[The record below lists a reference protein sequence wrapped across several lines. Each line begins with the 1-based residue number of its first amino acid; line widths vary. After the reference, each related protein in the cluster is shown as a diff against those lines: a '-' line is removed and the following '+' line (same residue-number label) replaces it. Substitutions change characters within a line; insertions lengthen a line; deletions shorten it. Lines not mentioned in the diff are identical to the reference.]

1 MTTTVRVHELA
12 KELNLSSKD
21 TIALLGKVGIQASTH
36 MSVIDE
42 HRARIVKG
50 VLLGSLANAAKGHK
64 PAAKHTA
71 GNGAPALAP
80 AAAPVSSAVT
90 APPAAPPPQTQVV
103 EPLRPVPERQAPP
116 SAPVGP
122 APAMPVAPAASGPA
136 APPVQHLQP
145 VPSGQKSVMRPPS
158 THKVVPAASASPS
171 TPVPVMKPGPIPE
184 RQERPPA
191 RPLDAPNFAGPDA
204 GTGLRPPLRR
214 DGAFPGRPLPPRP
227 MPGRPLP
234 GRGLVP
240 GSAPSPTSG
249 PAPSGT
255 RKRSREDQE
264 RDRKERERE
273 ELLNKSQQRH
283 KTAASA
289 PAAEPAVLKDLEIPD
304 LITVQQLAAA
314 MEIPAG
320 QVIAQLIKMGTMATI
335 NQHIPSD
342 VGSQVARRFGF
353 NTIVKEAGEEVAEIV
368 VDSDPVGSLTARP
381 PVVTVLGHVDHGK
394 TSLLDAI
401 RSTKVAAGEAGG
413 ITQRIGAYT
422 VEYGDRKVT
431 FIDTPG
437 HEAFTEMRAR
447 GAKVTDVAIL
457 VVAADDG
464 VMPQTIEAMNHAKAA
479 GVPIVVAVNKVDKP
493 NANVDRV
500 KQQLSDQGLT
510 PEEWG
515 GQTQFIP
522 VSAKQKT
529 GIDELL
535 DMVLLNA
542 DLLELKSNKSRR
554 AQGVI
559 IEAQLDR
566 ARGPVATVL
575 VKNGTLR
582 VGDIVVVGSTWGR
595 VRALFDDKLEAIK
608 RAGPAIPA
616 EIMGLSDVPAAGDIL
631 EVVSD
636 ERDARELAAKRSQ
649 RKREQRMATARR
661 TVTLDGFLAQAKEG
675 GQRDLNLIIKAD
687 AQGSVEALRA
697 QLDGLANEEVRTRV
711 IHTGV
716 GGINESDVMLA
727 SASNAIII
735 GFNIRPDATIARKA
749 EAEGVDVRLYDV
761 IYNVIDEVKAAMT
774 GMLKPQTRE
783 VVQGQA
789 EIRQTFKVSKI
800 GTIAGCYVRSGKV
813 TRDSRVRLLR
823 DSALVYEGKL
833 ASLKRFKDDVREVA
847 EGYECGMAIEN
858 FNDIK
863 EGDVIEAFT
872 TEQVAAAGVA

>member
-1 MTTTVRVHELA
+1 MGRP
-12 KELNLSSKD
+12 
-21 TIALLGKVGIQASTH
+21 
-36 MSVIDE
+36 MP
-42 HRARIVKG
+42 ARPGGPLPI
-50 VLLGSLANAAKGHK
+50 N
-64 PAAKHTA
+64 
-71 GNGAPALAP
+71 
-80 AAAPVSSAVT
+80 
-90 APPAAPPPQTQVV
+90 APPPQQ
-103 EPLRPVPERQAPP
+103 
-116 SAPVGP
+116 
-122 APAMPVAPAASGPA
+122 
-136 APPVQHLQP
+136 
-145 VPSGQKSVMRPPS
+145 
-158 THKVVPAASASPS
+158 
-171 TPVPVMKPGPIPE
+171 
-184 RQERPPA
+184 
-191 RPLDAPNFAGPDA
+191 
-204 GTGLRPPLRR
+204 
-214 DGAFPGRPLPPRP
+214 
-227 MPGRPLP
+227 
-234 GRGLVP
+234 
-240 GSAPSPTSG
+240 
-249 PAPSGT
+249 APSGG
-255 RKRSREDQE
+255 RKRSREELD

-273 ELLNKSQQRH
+273 ELLKKTQPRH
-283 KTAASA
+283 KAASVAA
-289 PAAEPAVLKDLEIPD
+289 PTAEPAVLKDLEIPD

-314 MEIPAG
+314 MEVGAG

-368 VDSDPVGSLTARP
+368 PDTDPAGSLTARP

-464 VMPQTIEAMNHAKAA
+464 VMPQTIEAMNHARAA

-500 KQQLSDQGLT
+500 KQQLSDLGLT
-510 PEEWG
+510 PEDWG

-535 DMVLLNA
+535 EMVLLNA
-542 DLLELKSNKSRR
+542 DLAELKANKNRR

-566 ARGPVATVL
+566 SRGAVATVL

-582 VGDIVVVGSTWGR
+582 VGDVVVVGSAWGR
-595 VRALFDDKLEAIK
+595 VRALFDDKLKPIK
-608 RAGPAIPA
+608 RAGPSIPA

-649 RKREQRMATARR
+649 RKRDIRMATTKR
-661 TVTLDGFLAQAKEG
+661 TITLDGFLAQAKEG

-687 AQGSVEALRA
+687 AQGSAEALRT
-697 QLDGLANEEVRTRV
+697 QLDGLVNEEVRTRV

-727 SASNAIII
+727 SASSAIII
-735 GFNIRPDATIARKA
+735 GFNIRPDATITRKA
-749 EAEGVDVRLYDV
+749 ETEGVDMRLYDV
-761 IYNVIDEVKAAMT
+761 IYNAIDEVKAAMT
-774 GMLKPQTRE
+774 GMLKPQERE
-783 VVQGQA
+783 LVLGQA
-789 EIRQTFKVSKI
+789 EVRQIFKVSKV
-800 GTIAGCYVRSGKV
+800 GTIAGCYVKSGKIV
-813 TRDSRVRLLR
+813 RDAKVRLLR
-823 DSALVYEGKL
+823 DNVKVYEGKL
-833 ASLKRFKDDVREVA
+833 ASLKRFKDDVREVQ

-858 FNDIK
+858 FNDLK

-872 TEQVAAAGVA
+872 MEQVAPAA

>member
-1 MTTTVRVHELA
+1 MATTVRVHELA

-21 TIALLGKVGIQASTH
+21 TIALLSKVGISASTH
-36 MSVIDE
+36 MSVIDQ
-42 HRARIVKG
+42 HRAQIVKG
-50 VLLGSLANAAKGHK
+50 VLLGNLAKAAKTHK
-64 PAAKHTA
+64 PAPKQAT
-71 GNGAPALAP
+71 GNGAATPAKP
-80 AAAPVSSAVT
+80 
-90 APPAAPPPQTQVV
+90 APPAAAAPIAPQD
-103 EPLRPVPERQAPP
+103 
-116 SAPVGP
+116 
-122 APAMPVAPAASGPA
+122 VAPAAQPAPLVEPQIERPQLEPQLKVVPSTAPRTLRPA
-136 APPVQHLQP
+136 AP
-145 VPSGQKSVMRPPS
+145 
-158 THKVVPAASASPS
+158 HKVVPAASASPS
-171 TPVPVMKPGPIPE
+171 TPVPAAARPAAPP

-191 RPLDAPNFAGPDA
+191 RPFIAQPRAAGAPA
-204 GTGLRPPLRR
+204 TTLRPPMRR
-214 DGAFPGRPLPPRP
+214 DGMGRP
-227 MPGRPLP
+227 MPGRP
-234 GRGLVP
+234 GIGTVT
-240 GSAPSPTSG
+240 APPPTG
-249 PAPSGT
+249 QAPPSG
-255 RKRSREDQE
+255 RKRSREELD

-273 ELLNKSQQRH
+273 DLLKKTQPRH
-283 KTAASA
+283 KAASVAA
-289 PAAEPAVLKDLEIPD
+289 PTTEPAVLKDLEIPD

-314 MEIPAG
+314 MEVGVG
-320 QVIAQLIKMGTMATI
+320 QAIAQLIKMGTMATI
-335 NQHIPSD
+335 NQHIPPD
-342 VGSQVARRFGF
+342 VASQVARRFGF
-353 NTIVKEAGEEVAEIV
+353 NLIVKEAGEEAAEII
-368 VDSDPVGSLTARP
+368 VDSDPAGSLTPRP

-401 RSTKVAAGEAGG
+401 RSTKVAAAEAGG

-464 VMPQTIEAMNHAKAA
+464 VMPQTVEAMNHARAA

-500 KQQLSDQGLT
+500 KQQLSDLGLT
-510 PEEWG
+510 PEDWG

-535 DMVLLNA
+535 EMVLLNA
-542 DLLELKSNKSRR
+542 DLAELKANKNRR

-559 IEAQLDR
+559 IEGQLDR
-566 ARGPVATVL
+566 SRGAIATVL

-582 VGDIVVVGSTWGR
+582 VGDIVVAGSAWGR
-595 VRALFDDKLEAIK
+595 VRALFDDKLKPIK
-608 RAGPAIPA
+608 RAGPSIPA
-616 EIMGLSDVPAAGDIL
+616 EIMGLSDVPVAGDIL

-649 RKREQRMATARR
+649 RKRDIRMATTKRMI
-661 TVTLDGFLAQAKEG
+661 TLDGFLAQAKES

-687 AQGSVEALRA
+687 AQGSAEALRA

-716 GGINESDVMLA
+716 GGINEADVMVA

-735 GFNIRPDATIARKA
+735 GFNIRPDATITRKA
-749 EAEGVDVRLYDV
+749 ETEGVDVRLYDV

-774 GMLKPQTRE
+774 GMLKPQERE
-783 VVQGQA
+783 VVLGQA
-789 EIRQTFKVSKI
+789 EVRQIFKVSKV
-800 GTIAGCYVRSGKV
+800 GTIAGCYVKSGKIV
-813 TRDSRVRLLR
+813 RDAKVRLLR
-823 DSALVYEGKL
+823 DNVKIYEGKL
-833 ASLKRFKDDVREVA
+833 ASLKRFKDDVREVQ

-858 FNDIK
+858 FNDLK

-872 TEQVAAAGVA
+872 MEQVAPAA

>member
-1 MTTTVRVHELA
+1 MATTVRVHELA
-12 KELNLSSKD
+12 KELNLSSKE
-21 TIALLGKVGIQASTH
+21 TIALLGKVGISASTH
-36 MSVIDE
+36 MSVIDQ
-42 HRARIVKG
+42 HRAQIVKG
-50 VLLGSLANAAKGHK
+50 VLLGNLAKAAKTHK
-64 PAAKHTA
+64 PAPKQVA
-71 GNGAPALAP
+71 GNGAAATTKAAAP
-80 AAAPVSSAVT
+80 AAAESAPVQAAPAPALPTPAVAPVEHAPLEQLRPVATT
-90 APPAAPPPQTQVV
+90 APRVARPAAP
-103 EPLRPVPERQAPP
+103 
-116 SAPVGP
+116 
-122 APAMPVAPAASGPA
+122 
-136 APPVQHLQP
+136 
-145 VPSGQKSVMRPPS
+145 
-158 THKVVPAASASPS
+158 HKVVPAASASPS
-171 TPVPVMKPGPIPE
+171 TPVPATARPVTPHPE
-184 RQERPPA
+184 RPAARPFIAQPRPAGAPALRPVPRRDALGRPMPA
-191 RPLDAPNFAGPDA
+191 RPGAGPA
-204 GTGLRPPLRR
+204 TAPP
-214 DGAFPGRPLPPRP
+214 
-227 MPGRPLP
+227 
-234 GRGLVP
+234 
-240 GSAPSPTSG
+240 PTSG
-249 PAPSGT
+249 APSGG
-255 RKRSREDQE
+255 RKRSREELE

-273 ELLNKSQQRH
+273 DLLKKTQPRH
-283 KTAASA
+283 KAASVA
-289 PAAEPAVLKDLEIPD
+289 TTTTEPAVLKDLEIPD

-314 MEIPAG
+314 MEVGAG

-342 VGSQVARRFGF
+342 VASQVARRFGF
-353 NTIVKEAGEEVAEIV
+353 NTIVKEAGEEAAEIV
-368 VDSDPVGSLTARP
+368 VDSDPAGSLTPRP

-422 VEYGDRKVT
+422 VETGDRKVT

-464 VMPQTIEAMNHAKAA
+464 VMPQTIEAMNHARAA

-500 KQQLSDQGLT
+500 KQQLSDLGLT
-510 PEEWG
+510 PEDWG

-535 DMVLLNA
+535 EMVLLNA
-542 DLLELKSNKSRR
+542 DLAELKANKNRR

-566 ARGPVATVL
+566 SRGPVATVL

-582 VGDIVVVGSTWGR
+582 VGDVVVVGSAWGR
-595 VRALFDDKLEAIK
+595 VRALFDDKLKAIK
-608 RAGPAIPA
+608 RAGPSIPA

-649 RKREQRMATARR
+649 RKRELRMATTKRM
-661 TVTLDGFLAQAKEG
+661 VTLDGFLAQAKEG
-675 GQRDLNLIIKAD
+675 GQRDLNLIIKAE
-687 AQGSVEALRA
+687 AQGSAEALRS

-735 GFNIRPDATIARKA
+735 GFNIRPDATITRKA
-749 EAEGVDVRLYDV
+749 ETEGVDIRLYDV

-774 GMLKPQTRE
+774 GMLKPQERE
-783 VVQGQA
+783 VVLGQA
-789 EIRQTFKVSKI
+789 EVRQIFKVSKV
-800 GTIAGCYVRSGKV
+800 GTIAGCYVKSGKIV
-813 TRDSRVRLLR
+813 RDAGVRLLR
-823 DSALVYEGKL
+823 DNVKIYDGKL
-833 ASLKRFKDDVREVA
+833 ASLKRFKDDVREVQ
-847 EGYECGMAIEN
+847 EGYECGIAIEN
-858 FNDIK
+858 FNDLK

-872 TEQVAAAGVA
+872 MEQVAPANA

>member
-1 MTTTVRVHELA
+1 MATTVRVHELA
-12 KELNLSSKD
+12 KELKLSSKD
-21 TIALLGKVGIQASTH
+21 TIALLSKVGISASTH
-36 MSVIDE
+36 MSVIDQ
-42 HRARIVKG
+42 HRAQIVKG
-50 VLLGSLANAAKGHK
+50 VLLGNLAKAAKTHK
-64 PAAKHTA
+64 PVPKQAA
-71 GNGAPALAP
+71 GNGAASS
-80 AAAPVSSAVT
+80 AAAAAKPSSAEQ
-90 APPAAPPPQTQVV
+90 PAAP
-103 EPLRPVPERQAPP
+103 QA
-116 SAPVGP
+116 
-122 APAMPVAPAASGPA
+122 A
-136 APPVQHLQP
+136 APPVQTGKPAADTVQRAPLEPQLKV
-145 VPSGQKSVMRPPS
+145 VPTTAPRPQRPA
-158 THKVVPAASASPS
+158 TPHKVVPAASASPS
-171 TPVPVMKPGPIPE
+171 TPVPAAAHPVAPP

-191 RPLDAPNFAGPDA
+191 RPFVAQPRPMGVP
-204 GTGLRPPLRR
+204 GTISRPMPRR
-214 DGAFPGRPLPPRP
+214 DGMGRP
-227 MPGRPLP
+227 MPAR
-234 GRGLVP
+234 P
-240 GSAPSPTSG
+240 GSAAPITAPPPSQ
-249 PAPSGT
+249 APSGG
-255 RKRSREDQE
+255 RKRSREELD

-273 ELLNKSQQRH
+273 ELLKKTQPRH
-283 KTAASA
+283 KAASVAA
-289 PAAEPAVLKDLEIPD
+289 PTTEPAVLKDLEIPD

-314 MEIPAG
+314 MEVGAG

-368 VDSDPVGSLTARP
+368 PDSDPAGSLTARP

-464 VMPQTIEAMNHAKAA
+464 VMPQTVEAMNHARAA

-500 KQQLSDQGLT
+500 KQQLSELGLT
-510 PEEWG
+510 PEDWG

-535 DMVLLNA
+535 EMVLLNA
-542 DLLELKSNKSRR
+542 DLAELKANKNRR

-566 ARGPVATVL
+566 SRGAVATVL

-582 VGDIVVVGSTWGR
+582 VGDVVVVGSAWGR
-595 VRALFDDKLEAIK
+595 VRALFDDKLKPIK
-608 RAGPAIPA
+608 RAGPSIPA

-649 RKREQRMATARR
+649 RKRDIRMATTKR
-661 TVTLDGFLAQAKEG
+661 TITLDGFLAQAKEG

-687 AQGSVEALRA
+687 AQGSAEALRT
-697 QLDGLANEEVRTRV
+697 QLDGLVNEEVRTRV

-727 SASNAIII
+727 SASSAIII
-735 GFNIRPDATIARKA
+735 GFNIRPDATITRKA
-749 EAEGVDVRLYDV
+749 ETEGVDMRLYDV
-761 IYNVIDEVKAAMT
+761 IYNAIDEVKAAMT
-774 GMLKPQTRE
+774 GMLKPQERE
-783 VVQGQA
+783 VVLGQA
-789 EIRQTFKVSKI
+789 EVRQIFKVSKV
-800 GTIAGCYVRSGKV
+800 GTIAGCYVKSGKIV
-813 TRDSRVRLLR
+813 RDAKVRLLR
-823 DSALVYEGKL
+823 DNVKVYEGKL
-833 ASLKRFKDDVREVA
+833 ASLKRFKDDVREVQ

-858 FNDIK
+858 FNDLK

-872 TEQVAAAGVA
+872 MEQVAPAA

>member
-1 MTTTVRVHELA
+1 MATVRVHELA
-12 KELNLSSKD
+12 KELKLSSKE
-21 TIALLGKVGIQASTH
+21 TIALLSKVGIRASTH
-36 MSVIDE
+36 MSVIDQ
-42 HRARIVKG
+42 HRAEIVKG
-50 VLLGSLANAAKGHK
+50 VLLGNLAKAAKTHKPGTKPVTSNGSPTAAAPEK
-64 PAAKHTA
+64 PAATA
-71 GNGAPALAP
+71 AAPKPTINEATPKPAAASSAP
-80 AAAPVSSAVT
+80 AAAE
-90 APPAAPPPQTQVV
+90 PPQQ
-103 EPLRPVPERQAPP
+103 LKPVPATVR
-116 SAPVGP
+116 P
-122 APAMPVAPAASGPA
+122 ARPASP
-136 APPVQHLQP
+136 Q
-145 VPSGQKSVMRPPS
+145 R
-158 THKVVPAASASPS
+158 VVPAASASPS
-171 TPVPVMKPGPIPE
+171 TPAPVQVKTPAASPAGGERQPAAAARAHAPGAAPLRPVM
-184 RQERPPA
+184 
-191 RPLDAPNFAGPDA
+191 
-204 GTGLRPPLRR
+204 RR
-214 DGAFPGRPLPPRP
+214 DGPIGRPVPGRPMPGRPFPGRPMPGRP
-227 MPGRPLP
+227 MPGRPLGVGPAVAPGPVVAPAP
-234 GRGLVP
+234 GR
-240 GSAPSPTSG
+240 
-249 PAPSGT
+249 
-255 RKRSREDQE
+255 KRRDDAE

-273 ELLNKSQQRH
+273 ELLKKTERRH
-283 KTAASA
+283 KTASTV

-314 MEIPAG
+314 MAAPAG

-335 NQHIPSD
+335 NQHIPPD
-342 VGSQVARRFGF
+342 VASQVARRFGF
-353 NTIVKEAGEEVAEIV
+353 NTIVKEAGEETTEIAV
-368 VDSDPVGSLTARP
+368 ETDPAGSLTPRP

-422 VEYGDRKVT
+422 VEYGDRKIT

-464 VMPQTIEAMNHAKAA
+464 VMPQTIEAMNHARAA

-500 KQQLSDQGLT
+500 KQQLSDLGLT
-510 PEEWG
+510 PEDWG

-535 DMVLLNA
+535 EMVLLNA
-542 DLLELKSNKSRR
+542 DLLELRANKNRR

-559 IEAQLDR
+559 IEALLDR
-566 ARGPVATVL
+566 SRGPVATVL

-582 VGDIVVVGSTWGR
+582 TGDVVVVGSAWGR
-595 VRALFDDKLEAIK
+595 VRAMFDDKLEAIK

-616 EIMGLSDVPAAGDIL
+616 EIMGLSDVPSAGDVL

-649 RKREQRMATARR
+649 RKREQRMATTRR

-675 GQRDLNLIIKAD
+675 GLKELNLIIKAD
-687 AQGSVEALRA
+687 AQGSVEALRS
-697 QLDGLANEEVRTRV
+697 QLDGLANDEVRTRV

-749 EAEGVDVRLYDV
+749 EAEGVDVRLYEV
-761 IYNVIDEVKAAMT
+761 IYNAIDEVKAAMT
-774 GMLKPQTRE
+774 GMLKPQERE
-783 VVQGQA
+783 VVLGQA
-789 EIRQTFKVSKI
+789 EVRKIFKVSKV
-800 GTIAGCYVRSGKV
+800 GTIAGCYVKSGRI
-813 TRDSRVRLLR
+813 TRDAGVRVLR
-823 DSALVYEGKL
+823 DSAIIYEGKL
-833 ASLKRFKDDVREVA
+833 SSLKRFKDDVREVA
-847 EGYECGMAIEN
+847 EGYECGMAVEN

-863 EGDVIEAFT
+863 EGDVIEAFAM
-872 TEQVAAAGVA
+872 EQVAP

>member
-1 MTTTVRVHELA
+1 MRPGFARPGAGPGRPGGPGGRL
-12 KELNLSSKD
+12 
-21 TIALLGKVGIQASTH
+21 IAPGPTPS
-36 MSVIDE
+36 
-42 HRARIVKG
+42 
-50 VLLGSLANAAKGHK
+50 
-64 PAAKHTA
+64 
-71 GNGAPALAP
+71 
-80 AAAPVSSAVT
+80 
-90 APPAAPPPQTQVV
+90 
-103 EPLRPVPERQAPP
+103 APP
-116 SAPVGP
+116 SG
-122 APAMPVAPAASGPA
+122 
-136 APPVQHLQP
+136 
-145 VPSGQKSVMRPPS
+145 
-158 THKVVPAASASPS
+158 
-171 TPVPVMKPGPIPE
+171 
-184 RQERPPA
+184 
-191 RPLDAPNFAGPDA
+191 
-204 GTGLRPPLRR
+204 
-214 DGAFPGRPLPPRP
+214 GR
-227 MPGRPLP
+227 
-234 GRGLVP
+234 
-240 GSAPSPTSG
+240 
-249 PAPSGT
+249 
-255 RKRSREDQE
+255 KKSREELE

-273 ELLNKSQQRH
+273 ALLK
-283 KTAASA
+283 KTQPRSKAAQVGVA
-289 PAAEPAVLKDLEIPD
+289 VAEPQVFKDLAIPD

-320 QVIAQLIKMGTMATI
+320 QVIAQLIRTGTMATI
-335 NQHIPSD
+335 NQHIAPD
-342 VGSQVARRFGF
+342 VASQVARRFGF
-353 NTIVKEAGEEVAEIV
+353 NTIVKEVGEEAAPEIAIEA
-368 VDSDPVGSLTARP
+368 DPPGSLTPRP

-479 GVPIVVAVNKVDKP
+479 GVPIVVAINKMDRP
-493 NANVDRV
+493 DANADRV
-500 KQQLSDQGLT
+500 KQQLSELGLT
-510 PEEWG
+510 PEDWG

-535 DMVLLNA
+535 EMVLLNA
-542 DLLELKSNKSRR
+542 DLLDLKANKNRR

-559 IEAQLDR
+559 IEARLDR
-566 ARGPVATVL
+566 SRGPVATAL

-582 VGDIVVVGSTWGR
+582 AGDIVVVGSTWGR
-595 VRALFDDKLEAIK
+595 VRALFDDKLDAIK

-616 EIMGLSDVPAAGDIL
+616 EIMGLSDVPAAGDVM

-649 RKREQRMATARR
+649 RKREQRMATTRR
-661 TVTLDGFLAQAKEG
+661 AVTLDGFLAQAKESG
-675 GQRDLNLIIKAD
+675 IKELNLIIKAD
-687 AQGSVEALRA
+687 AQGSAEALKS
-697 QLDGLANEEVRTRV
+697 QLDGLSNEEVRTRV

-735 GFNIRPDATIARKA
+735 GFNIRPDATISRKA
-749 EAEGVDVRLYDV
+749 DAEGVDIRLYDV
-761 IYNVIDEVKAAMT
+761 IYNVIDDVKAAIA

-783 VVQGQA
+783 VVLGQV
-789 EIRQTFKVSKI
+789 EVRKLFKVSKV
-800 GTIAGCYVRSGKV
+800 GTIAGCYVKSGKI
-813 TRDSRVRLLR
+813 TRDSGVRLLR
-823 DSALVYEGKL
+823 DSVVVYEGKL

-847 EGYECGMAIEN
+847 EGYECGLSIEN

-872 TEQVAAAGVA
+872 TEQVAAATA

>member
-1 MTTTVRVHELA
+1 
-12 KELNLSSKD
+12 
-21 TIALLGKVGIQASTH
+21 
-36 MSVIDE
+36 MSVIDQ
-42 HRARIVKG
+42 HRAQIVKG
-50 VLLGSLANAAKGHK
+50 VLLGNLAKAAKTHK
-64 PAAKHTA
+64 PPPKQAA
-71 GNGAPALAP
+71 GNGAASTAV
-80 AAAPVSSAVT
+80 AAPKPST
-90 APPAAPPPQTQVV
+90 AEQPAAPH
-103 EPLRPVPERQAPP
+103 A
-116 SAPVGP
+116 
-122 APAMPVAPAASGPA
+122 A
-136 APPVQHLQP
+136 APPVQTGKAAADTVQASPLEPQLKV
-145 VPSGQKSVMRPPS
+145 VPTTAPRPQRPAAP
-158 THKVVPAASASPS
+158 HKVVPAASASPS
-171 TPVPVMKPGPIPE
+171 TPVPAAAHPVAPP

-191 RPLDAPNFAGPDA
+191 RPFIAQPRPMGAP
-204 GTGLRPPLRR
+204 GTISRPMPRR
-214 DGAFPGRPLPPRP
+214 DGMGRP
-227 MPGRPLP
+227 MPAR
-234 GRGLVP
+234 P
-240 GSAPSPTSG
+240 GSAAPITAPPPSQ
-249 PAPSGT
+249 APSGG
-255 RKRSREDQE
+255 RKRSREELD

-273 ELLNKSQQRH
+273 ELLKKTQPRH
-283 KTAASA
+283 KAASVAA
-289 PAAEPAVLKDLEIPD
+289 PTTEPAVLKDLEIPD

-314 MEIPAG
+314 MEVGAG

-368 VDSDPVGSLTARP
+368 PDSDPAGSLTARP

-464 VMPQTIEAMNHAKAA
+464 VMPQTVEAMNHARAA

-500 KQQLSDQGLT
+500 KQQLSELGLT
-510 PEEWG
+510 PEDWG

-535 DMVLLNA
+535 EMVLLNA
-542 DLLELKSNKSRR
+542 DLAELKANKNRR

-566 ARGPVATVL
+566 SRGAVATVL

-582 VGDIVVVGSTWGR
+582 VGDVVVVGSTWGR
-595 VRALFDDKLEAIK
+595 VRALFDDKLKHIK
-608 RAGPAIPA
+608 RAGPSIPA
-616 EIMGLSDVPAAGDIL
+616 EIMGLSDVPAAGDTL

-649 RKREQRMATARR
+649 RKRDIRMATTKR
-661 TVTLDGFLAQAKEG
+661 TITLDGFRAQAKEG

-687 AQGSVEALRA
+687 AQGSAEALRT
-697 QLDGLANEEVRTRV
+697 QLDGLVNEEVRTRV

-727 SASNAIII
+727 SASSAIII
-735 GFNIRPDATIARKA
+735 GFNIRPDATITRKA
-749 EAEGVDVRLYDV
+749 ETEGVDMRLYDV
-761 IYNVIDEVKAAMT
+761 IYNAIDEVKAAMT
-774 GMLKPQTRE
+774 GMLKPQERE
-783 VVQGQA
+783 VVLGQA
-789 EIRQTFKVSKI
+789 EVRQIFKVSKV
-800 GTIAGCYVRSGKV
+800 GTIAGCYVKSGKIV
-813 TRDSRVRLLR
+813 RDAKVRLLR
-823 DSALVYEGKL
+823 DNVKVYEGKL
-833 ASLKRFKDDVREVA
+833 ASLKRFKDDVREVQ

-858 FNDIK
+858 FNDLK

-872 TEQVAAAGVA
+872 MEQVAPAA

>member
-1 MTTTVRVHELA
+1 MATTVRVHELA
-12 KELNLSSKD
+12 KELNLTSKE
-21 TIALLGKVGIQASTH
+21 TIALLSKVGIRASTH

-50 VLLGSLANAAKGHK
+50 VLLGNLAQAAKTHK
-64 PAAKHTA
+64 PVAKPAT
-71 GNGAPALAP
+71 GNGAAAQKQASGSASASAEAVAPPAPETHARPQVAASEAP
-80 AAAPVSSAVT
+80 AAAAAASVQPAPKVSAE
-90 APPAAPPPQTQVV
+90 PPPPT
-103 EPLRPVPERQAPP
+103 LK
-116 SAPVGP
+116 
-122 APAMPVAPAASGPA
+122 
-136 APPVQHLQP
+136 P
-145 VPSGQKSVMRPPS
+145 VPSGQRSAARPAPA
-158 THKVVPAASASPS
+158 HKVIPAASASPS
-171 TPVPVMKPGPIPE
+171 TPVPAQARTVAAPA
-184 RQERPPA
+184 RQDRPQA
-191 RPLDAPNFAGPDA
+191 RPLGAPQQAGA
-204 GTGLRPPLRR
+204 GTAVRPPLRR
-214 DGAFPGRPLPPRP
+214 DGFLPGRP
-227 MPGRPLP
+227 MPGRQVPGRPQPGRPGAGPGAPLP
-234 GRGLVP
+234 STGPVP
-240 GSAPSPTSG
+240 STGG
-249 PAPSGT
+249 
-255 RKRSREDQE
+255 RKRSREDLE

-273 ELLNKSQQRH
+273 ELLKKTQPRH
-283 KTAASA
+283 KAASVA
-289 PAAEPAVLKDLEIPD
+289 TPTAEPVVFKDLEIPD

-314 MEIPAG
+314 MSVPAG
-320 QVIAQLIKMGTMATI
+320 QVIAQLIRTGTMATI
-335 NQHIPSD
+335 NQHIAPD
-342 VGSQVARRFGF
+342 VASQVARRFGF
-353 NTIVKEAGEEVAEIV
+353 NTIVKEAGEEAAEIV
-368 VDSDPVGSLTARP
+368 VDSDPAGSLTARP

-422 VEYGDRKVT
+422 VETGDRKVT

-464 VMPQTIEAMNHAKAA
+464 VMPQTIEAMNHARAA

-500 KQQLSDQGLT
+500 KQQLSEYGLT
-510 PEEWG
+510 PEDWG
-515 GQTQFIP
+515 GTTQFIP
-522 VSAKQKT
+522 VSAKQRT

-535 DMVLLNA
+535 EMVLLNA
-542 DLLELKSNKSRR
+542 DLLELKANKNRR

-566 ARGPVATVL
+566 SRGPVATVL

-595 VRALFDDKLEAIK
+595 VRALFDDKLQAIK

-616 EIMGLSDVPAAGDIL
+616 EIMGLSDVPAAGDVL

-649 RKREQRMATARR
+649 RKREQRMASTRR
-661 TVTLDGFLAQAKEG
+661 AVTLDGFLAQAKEG
-675 GQRDLNLIIKAD
+675 GQRELNLIIKAD
-687 AQGSVEALRA
+687 AQGSVEALRS

-735 GFNIRPDATIARKA
+735 GFDIRPDATITRKA
-749 EAEGVDVRLYDV
+749 ETEGVDVRLYDV

-789 EIRQTFKVSKI
+789 EVRQIFKVSKV
-800 GTIAGCYVRSGKV
+800 GTIAGCYVKSGKV
-813 TRDSRVRLLR
+813 TRDSRIRLLR
-823 DSALVYEGKL
+823 DSVVVYEGKL
-833 ASLKRFKDDVREVA
+833 ASLKRFKDDVREVT

-863 EGDVIEAFT
+863 EGDVFEAFT
-872 TEQVAAAGVA
+872 TEQFAPAGAA

>member
-1 MTTTVRVHELA
+1 
-12 KELNLSSKD
+12 
-21 TIALLGKVGIQASTH
+21 
-36 MSVIDE
+36 
-42 HRARIVKG
+42 
-50 VLLGSLANAAKGHK
+50 
-64 PAAKHTA
+64 
-71 GNGAPALAP
+71 
-80 AAAPVSSAVT
+80 
-90 APPAAPPPQTQVV
+90 
-103 EPLRPVPERQAPP
+103 
-116 SAPVGP
+116 
-122 APAMPVAPAASGPA
+122 
-136 APPVQHLQP
+136 
-145 VPSGQKSVMRPPS
+145 
-158 THKVVPAASASPS
+158 
-171 TPVPVMKPGPIPE
+171 
-184 RQERPPA
+184 
-191 RPLDAPNFAGPDA
+191 
-204 GTGLRPPLRR
+204 
-214 DGAFPGRPLPPRP
+214 

>member
-1 MTTTVRVHELA
+1 
-12 KELNLSSKD
+12 
-21 TIALLGKVGIQASTH
+21 
-36 MSVIDE
+36 
-42 HRARIVKG
+42 
-50 VLLGSLANAAKGHK
+50 
-64 PAAKHTA
+64 
-71 GNGAPALAP
+71 
-80 AAAPVSSAVT
+80 
-90 APPAAPPPQTQVV
+90 
-103 EPLRPVPERQAPP
+103 
-116 SAPVGP
+116 
-122 APAMPVAPAASGPA
+122 
-136 APPVQHLQP
+136 
-145 VPSGQKSVMRPPS
+145 
-158 THKVVPAASASPS
+158 
-171 TPVPVMKPGPIPE
+171 
-184 RQERPPA
+184 
-191 RPLDAPNFAGPDA
+191 
-204 GTGLRPPLRR
+204 
-214 DGAFPGRPLPPRP
+214 
-227 MPGRPLP
+227 
-234 GRGLVP
+234 
-240 GSAPSPTSG
+240 
-249 PAPSGT
+249 
-255 RKRSREDQE
+255 
-264 RDRKERERE
+264 
-273 ELLNKSQQRH
+273 
-283 KTAASA
+283 
-289 PAAEPAVLKDLEIPD
+289 
-304 LITVQQLAAA
+304 
-314 MEIPAG
+314 
-320 QVIAQLIKMGTMATI
+320 
-335 NQHIPSD
+335 
-342 VGSQVARRFGF
+342 
-353 NTIVKEAGEEVAEIV
+353 
-368 VDSDPVGSLTARP
+368 
-381 PVVTVLGHVDHGK
+381 
-394 TSLLDAI
+394 
-401 RSTKVAAGEAGG
+401 
-413 ITQRIGAYT
+413 
-422 VEYGDRKVT
+422 
-431 FIDTPG
+431 
-437 HEAFTEMRAR
+437 
-447 GAKVTDVAIL
+447 
-457 VVAADDG
+457 
-464 VMPQTIEAMNHAKAA
+464 
-479 GVPIVVAVNKVDKP
+479 
-493 NANVDRV
+493 
-500 KQQLSDQGLT
+500 
-510 PEEWG
+510 
-515 GQTQFIP
+515 
-522 VSAKQKT
+522 
-529 GIDELL
+529 
-535 DMVLLNA
+535 MVLLNA

>member
-1 MTTTVRVHELA
+1 MATTVRVHELA

-21 TIALLGKVGIQASTH
+21 TIALLSKVGISASTH
-36 MSVIDE
+36 MSVIDQ
-42 HRARIVKG
+42 HRAQIVKG
-50 VLLGSLANAAKGHK
+50 VLLGNLAKAAKTHK
-64 PAAKHTA
+64 PVPKGA
-71 GNGAPALAP
+71 GNGAAASTKTAPKPSAPAQQ
-80 AAAPVSSAVT
+80 AAAPQATASTVAPAKPAADSAAKTPIEPQLKPVPTT
-90 APPAAPPPQTQVV
+90 APRPQRPAAP
-103 EPLRPVPERQAPP
+103 
-116 SAPVGP
+116 
-122 APAMPVAPAASGPA
+122 
-136 APPVQHLQP
+136 
-145 VPSGQKSVMRPPS
+145 
-158 THKVVPAASASPS
+158 HKVVPAASASPS
-171 TPVPVMKPGPIPE
+171 TPVPAAAHPVAPP
-184 RQERPPA
+184 RQERPQARPFVGQRPMGAPGTISRPMPRRDGMGRPMPA
-191 RPLDAPNFAGPDA
+191 RPGGAAPITA
-204 GTGLRPPLRR
+204 PP
-214 DGAFPGRPLPPRP
+214 
-227 MPGRPLP
+227 
-234 GRGLVP
+234 
-240 GSAPSPTSG
+240 PTQ
-249 PAPSGT
+249 APSGG
-255 RKRSREDQE
+255 RKRSREELD

-273 ELLNKSQQRH
+273 ELLKKTQPRH
-283 KTAASA
+283 KAASVAA
-289 PAAEPAVLKDLEIPD
+289 PTAEPTVLKDLEIPD

-314 MEIPAG
+314 MEVGAG

-342 VGSQVARRFGF
+342 VASQVARRFGF

-368 VDSDPVGSLTARP
+368 VDTDPAGSLTARP

-464 VMPQTIEAMNHAKAA
+464 VMPQTVEAMNHARAA

-500 KQQLSDQGLT
+500 KQQLSELGLT
-510 PEEWG
+510 PEDWG

-535 DMVLLNA
+535 EMVLLNA
-542 DLLELKSNKSRR
+542 DLADLKANKNRR

-566 ARGPVATVL
+566 SRGAVATVL

-582 VGDIVVVGSTWGR
+582 VGDVVVVGAAWGR
-595 VRALFDDKLEAIK
+595 VRALFDDKLKAIK
-608 RAGPAIPA
+608 RAGPSIPA

-649 RKREQRMATARR
+649 RKREIRMATTKRM
-661 TVTLDGFLAQAKEG
+661 VTLDGFLAQAKEG

-687 AQGSVEALRA
+687 AQGSAEALRS

-727 SASNAIII
+727 SASSAIII
-735 GFNIRPDATIARKA
+735 GFNIRPDATITRKA
-749 EAEGVDVRLYDV
+749 ETEGVDMRLYDV
-761 IYNVIDEVKAAMT
+761 IYNAIDEVKAAMT
-774 GMLKPQTRE
+774 GMLKPQERE
-783 VVQGQA
+783 VVLGQA
-789 EIRQTFKVSKI
+789 EVRQIFKVSKV
-800 GTIAGCYVRSGKV
+800 GTIAGCYVRNGKIV
-813 TRDSRVRLLR
+813 RDAKVRLLR
-823 DSALVYEGKL
+823 DNVKIYEGKL
-833 ASLKRFKDDVREVA
+833 ASLKRFKDDVREVQ

-858 FNDIK
+858 FNDLK
-863 EGDVIEAFT
+863 EGDVIEAYT
-872 TEQVAAAGVA
+872 MEQVAPAA

>member
-1 MTTTVRVHELA
+1 MATTVRVHELA

-21 TIALLGKVGIQASTH
+21 TIALLSKVGISASTH
-36 MSVIDE
+36 MSVIDQ
-42 HRARIVKG
+42 HRAQIVKG
-50 VLLGSLANAAKGHK
+50 VLLGNLAKAAKTHK
-64 PAAKHTA
+64 PAPKQAA
-71 GNGAPALAP
+71 GNGAATAARTAKVQAPPAQAAAP
-80 AAAPVSSAVT
+80 AAQAAKPAEASVEHAPLEPQLKPVPTSAPRT
-90 APPAAPPPQTQVV
+90 PRPAAP
-103 EPLRPVPERQAPP
+103 
-116 SAPVGP
+116 
-122 APAMPVAPAASGPA
+122 
-136 APPVQHLQP
+136 
-145 VPSGQKSVMRPPS
+145 
-158 THKVVPAASASPS
+158 HKVVPAASASPS
-171 TPVPVMKPGPIPE
+171 TPAPVATRPAAPP
-184 RQERPPA
+184 RQERPAA
-191 RPLDAPNFAGPDA
+191 RPFVAQPRAQAAAGA
-204 GTGLRPPLRR
+204 TTMRPVTRR
-214 DGAFPGRPLPPRP
+214 DGLGRP
-227 MPGRPLP
+227 MPGRPGVGP
-234 GRGLVP
+234 AT
-240 GSAPSPTSG
+240 APPPAG
-249 PAPSGT
+249 PAPSGG
-255 RKRSREDQE
+255 RKRSREDLE

-273 ELLNKSQQRH
+273 ELLKKTQPRH
-283 KTAASA
+283 KAASVAA
-289 PAAEPAVLKDLEIPD
+289 PTAEPTVLKDLEIPD

-314 MEIPAG
+314 MEVGVG

-335 NQHIPSD
+335 NQHIPPD
-342 VGSQVARRFGF
+342 VGSQVASRFGF
-353 NTIVKEAGEEVAEIV
+353 NTIIKEAGEEAAEIV
-368 VDSDPVGSLTARP
+368 VDSDPAGSLTPRP

-464 VMPQTIEAMNHAKAA
+464 VMPQTIEAMNHARAA

-500 KQQLSDQGLT
+500 KQQLSELGLT
-510 PEEWG
+510 PEDWG

-535 DMVLLNA
+535 EMVLLNA
-542 DLLELKSNKSRR
+542 DLAELKANKNRR

-566 ARGPVATVL
+566 SRGAIATVL

-582 VGDIVVVGSTWGR
+582 VGDVVVVGSAWGR
-595 VRALFDDKLEAIK
+595 VRALFDDKLKAIK
-608 RAGPAIPA
+608 RAGPSIPA
-616 EIMGLSDVPAAGDIL
+616 EIMGLSDVPDAEDIL

-649 RKREQRMATARR
+649 RKRELRMATTKRM
-661 TVTLDGFLAQAKEG
+661 VTLDGFLAQAKEG
-675 GQRDLNLIIKAD
+675 GQRDLNLIVKAD
-687 AQGSVEALRA
+687 AQGSAEALRS
-697 QLDGLANEEVRTRV
+697 QLDGLVNEEVRTRV

-735 GFNIRPDATIARKA
+735 GFNIRPDATITRKA
-749 EAEGVDVRLYDV
+749 ETEGVDIRLYEV
-761 IYNVIDEVKAAMT
+761 IYNAIDEVKAAMT
-774 GMLKPQTRE
+774 GMLKPQERE
-783 VVQGQA
+783 VVLGQA
-789 EIRQTFKVSKI
+789 EVRQLFKVSKV
-800 GTIAGCYVRSGKV
+800 GTIAGCYVKSGKIV
-813 TRDSRVRLLR
+813 RDAGIRLLR
-823 DSALVYEGKL
+823 DNVKIYEGKL
-833 ASLKRFKDDVREVA
+833 ASLKRFKDDVREVQ

-858 FNDIK
+858 FNDLK
-863 EGDVIEAFT
+863 EGDVIEAFAM
-872 TEQVAAAGVA
+872 EQVAPANA